1 MAPRGER
8 GSERG
13 GGWRQETPIHCVR
26 CATQAC
32 GETCAFLWQLPL
44 LFSPHGWPPVTAT
57 SQDLQPRTARASSP
71 VCGAGTRRDRRLPP
85 SPPRSQTAAGLPGCR
100 QHGCHFVEEKKNPY
114 RFNGL
119 RGFLREKA
127 NKNGIRVVYA
137 SFSDLYGR
145 IRGAARARWTRRII
159 SAVIPRRVFPW
170 RVALI
175 ISSRAAAAATWPD
188 GSHRAEEVEAHTGS
202 YLFIQRH
209 YETRDNFTRVV
220 PADILTLQARFW
232 QTTQTP
238 KWVLQ
243 CQVIVVYPFLLQA
256 MKQTQAVC
264 KKKKKKTVW
273 KTSTHD
279 VDAHYQKL
287 GALEEII

>member
-1 MAPRGER
+1 MREGV
-8 GSERG
+8 RG
-13 GGWRQETPIHCVR
+13 GVGDDRRHPFTASGVPHRLVGKPARFYGNSLCCLAHMADRQSPRRARISNREQRGRALR
-26 CATQAC
+26 CAEREQGGTGGSPRPLRAHRQPLDCQA
-32 GETCAFLWQLPL
+32 AD
-44 LFSPHGWPPVTAT
+44 S
-57 SQDLQPRTARASSP
+57 
-71 VCGAGTRRDRRLPP
+71 
-85 SPPRSQTAAGLPGCR
+85 TAAILWR
-100 QHGCHFVEEKKNPY
+100 KKKTPY